1 MELSV
6 AMSGVVKHFGPVQA
20 LNGVDLDLRPGEIHA
35 LLGENGAGKTTL
47 MNVLYGMFE
56 PDAGEVSVEGRPV
69 RFRSPQDAIAA
80 RIGMVHQHF
89 KLVPTLTV
97 AENVML
103 GERGGPLLRK
113 REIAEV
119 SSRLRELAERYGL
132 EVDPGARVWQLSVG
146 EQQRVEVLRALYRDA
161 RVLIL
166 DEPTATLTPP
176 ETARLF
182 PKLRALAS
190 EGAAIVFITHHL
202 EDVIEWADRIT
213 VLRRGERVGTL
224 SPQDSSVGELA
235 RMMVGRDVRL
245 MRVVAGE
252 GPTLDHAPDSTDGEP
267 TLAAAGS
274 TPTPARP
281 TLAVTGL
288 SAEGDR
294 GTQAL
299 RDVSFSVAPGEILA
313 IAGVEGNGQPE
324 LEETLFGLRV
334 PDSGSVSLEG
344 ADVTGSAPA
353 ERMRL
358 GLGLVPS
365 DRYRRGLI
373 RELSVAENLTL
384 DRLGATPFGS
394 EWRLDRRAIAEH
406 ASQLIERFSIRVS
419 GPDQLA
425 GTLSG
430 GNAQRLVLAR
440 TLSRDLRCLV
450 AAQPTRGL
458 DVGAIEFVWEQLAAA
473 RDRGVAILLISTDLD
488 EVMSMADRCCVIY
501 RGRLLA
507 HWPREQLDRDKV
519 GLAMGGASNGGE
531 PEPAAAGGG
540 RA

>member
-6 AMSGVVKHFGPVQA
+6 AMRGIVKRFGSVEA
-20 LNGVDLDLRPGEIHA
+20 LAGVDFELRPGEIHA

-47 MNVLYGMFE
+47 MNVLYGMF
-56 PDAGEVSVEGRPV
+56 PLDDGEIEVEGRRA
-69 RFRSPQDAIAA
+69 RFRSPHDAIAA
-80 RIGMVHQHF
+80 RVGMVHQHF

-97 AENVML
+97 AENMVL

-113 REIAEV
+113 RELAGV
-119 SSRLRELAERYGL
+119 SARLRELADRYGL
-132 EVDPGARVWQLSVG
+132 AVDPEARIWQLSVG
-146 EQQRVEVLRALYRDA
+146 EQQRVEILRALYRDA
-161 RVLIL
+161 RILIL

-176 ETARLF
+176 ETERLF
-182 PKLRALAS
+182 PKLRALAA
-190 EGAAIVFITHHL
+190 EGASIVFITHHL

-224 SPQDSSVGELA
+224 RPAESSAEELA

-245 MRVVAGE
+245 LRVVAGE
-252 GPTLDHAPDSTDGEP
+252 APTTADTSSPEREPAPEPASPILTVEGLNARGE
-267 TLAAAGS
+267 
-274 TPTPARP
+274 
-281 TLAVTGL
+281 
-288 SAEGDR
+288 R
-294 GTQAL
+294 GTPAL
-299 RDVSFSVAPGEILA
+299 RDVSLTVAPGEILA

-324 LEETLFGLRV
+324 LEEALFGLRT
-334 PDSGSVSLEG
+334 PDRGRVALEG
-344 ADVTGSAPA
+344 RDVTDAEPA

-373 RELSVAENLTL
+373 RELSVAENLAL
-384 DRLGATPFGS
+384 DRLGHAPFGS
-394 EWRLDRRAIAEH
+394 ELRLDRKAVVRH
-406 ASQLIERFSIRVS
+406 ATVLIDRFSIRVS

-440 TLSRDLRCLV
+440 TLSRELRCLV

-488 EVMSMADRCCVIY
+488 EVMSMADRCSVIY

-507 HWPREQLDRDKV
+507 HWARDQLDRHKV
-519 GLAMGGASNGGE
+519 GLAMGGASNGTE
-531 PEPAAAGGG
+531 PQPAVAGGG
-540 RA
+540 RV

>member
-6 AMSGVVKHFGPVQA
+6 AMRGIVKRFGSVEA
-20 LNGVDLDLRPGEIHA
+20 LAGVDFELRPGEIHA

-47 MNVLYGMFE
+47 MNVLYGLFA
-56 PDAGEVSVEGRPV
+56 PDDGEIEVEGRPV
-69 RFRSPQDAIAA
+69 RFRSPQDAITAG
-80 RIGMVHQHF
+80 IGMVHQHF

-97 AENVML
+97 AENMVL
-103 GERGGPLLRK
+103 GERGGPLLRR
-113 REIAEV
+113 RELAGV
-119 SSRLRELAERYGL
+119 SARLRELAERYGL
-132 EVDPGARVWQLSVG
+132 AVDPDARIWQLSVG
-146 EQQRVEVLRALYRDA
+146 EQQRVEILRALYRDA
-161 RVLIL
+161 RILIL

-176 ETARLF
+176 ETERLF
-182 PKLRALAS
+182 PKLRALAA
-190 EGAAIVFITHHL
+190 EGASIVFITHHL

-224 SPQDSSVGELA
+224 RPAESSAEELA

-252 GPTLDHAPDSTDGEP
+252 ARTTAETRSSGPQLEPAGPILTVEGLHARGE
-267 TLAAAGS
+267 
-274 TPTPARP
+274 
-281 TLAVTGL
+281 
-288 SAEGDR
+288 R
-294 GTQAL
+294 GTPAL
-299 RDVSFSVAPGEILA
+299 RDVSFTVATGEILA

-324 LEETLFGLRV
+324 LEEALFGLRT
-334 PDSGSVSLEG
+334 PDRGRVALEG
-344 ADVTGSAPA
+344 RDVTHAEPA

-373 RELSVAENLTL
+373 RELSVAENLAL
-384 DRLGATPFGS
+384 DRLGHAPFGS
-394 EWRLDRRAIAEH
+394 ELRLDRKAAVRHAAE
-406 ASQLIERFSIRVS
+406 LIDRFSIRVS

-440 TLSRDLRCLV
+440 TLSRELRCLI

-458 DVGAIEFVWEQLAAA
+458 DVGAIEFVWEQLAAV

-488 EVMSMADRCCVIY
+488 EVMSMADRCSVLY
-501 RGRLLA
+501 RGELVA
-507 HWPREQLDRDKV
+507 DWPRERLDRDKV
-519 GLAMGGASNGGE
+519 GLAMGGAANGAA
-531 PEPAAAGGG
+531 PAAVAGARGP
-540 RA
+540 A